1 LKSAGAGKPQAAP
14 QPPAETPPTET
25 ASNASLLRGAQA
37 TVPAGSFDSRW
48 GAMR

>member
-1 LKSAGAGKPQAAP
+1 VKSANAAKSP
-14 QPPAETPPTET
+14 SAEAPPTET
-25 ASNASLLRGAQA
+25 ASNTTTLLRGAQA